1 MRKAETARSKRAAMR
16 VAGLMSGTSLDGI
29 DVAIVDIEGRGWGQ
43 RIRTVAFQTTPYP
56 ERVRQAILGVSNTR
70 THTAAIARL
79 NFLLGE
85 LYAEALIRTARKSG
99 VPLDSIQLIGSHG
112 QTIYHQGVPARFL
125 GRPIAS
131 TLQIG
136 EAAVLAER
144 TGIPVVA
151 DFRPR
156 DMAAGGRG
164 APLVP
169 YVDYLLFRHPKL
181 GRVALNIGGIANLTA
196 IPAGGRPEDVIAF
209 DTGPGNMVIDALAQR
224 YTRGRWKCD
233 RDGRLAR
240 RGRLN
245 RALLHRLLSAP
256 YYRQPPPKSAGRE
269 QYGAEFLRRLL
280 RSRVRPHDLI
290 ATATVLTAATIAI
303 GIERFVRPRM
313 RVDDVIVSG
322 GGAHNPQILGQ
333 LAALL
338 PGVNLISSG
347 DLGVDVDAKEAIA
360 FAVLAYQ
367 SWHGHPAN
375 LPAATG
381 ARRPVVL
388 GKLSR

>member
-1 MRKAETARSKRAAMR
+1 MR

-29 DVAIVDIEGRGWGQ
+29 DVAIVDIEGRGWAQ
-43 RIRTVAFQTTPYP
+43 RIQPVAFQTTPYP
-56 ERVRQAILGVSNTR
+56 QRVREAILGVSNTR
-70 THTAAIARL
+70 THTAAISRL

-85 LYAEALIRTARKSG
+85 LYAEALIRTAHRAG

-112 QTIYHQGVPARFL
+112 QTIYHEGAPVRFL
-125 GRPIAS
+125 GRRVAS

-169 YVDYLLFRHPKL
+169 YVDYLLFRHRKL

-196 IPAGGRPEDVIAF
+196 IPPGAGPEQVIAF
-209 DTGPGNMVIDALAQR
+209 DTGPGNMVIDALAER
-224 YTRGRWKCD
+224 YTRGRWKYD
-233 RDGRLAR
+233 RDGHLAR

-245 RALLHRLLSAP
+245 RSLLDRLLSAP
-256 YYRQPPPKSAGRE
+256 YYRRPPPKTAGRE
-269 QYGAEFLRRLL
+269 QYGVQFVRRLL
-280 RSRVRPHDLI
+280 RSGAKPADLI
-290 ATATVLTAATIAI
+290 ATATVLTAATVAV

-313 RVDDVIVSG
+313 RVDELIVSG
-322 GGAHNPQILGQ
+322 GGAHNPQILAQ

-338 PGVNLISSG
+338 PDVALMSSNDFG
-347 DLGVDVDAKEAIA
+347 IDVDAKEAVA

-367 SWHGHPAN
+367 SWRRRPSN

-388 GKLSR
+388 GKINW